1 MSGFAFASPAI
12 LFALIALPAI
22 WWLLRLTPPRPRS
35 EVFPPLRILATVL
48 KREETPAQSPW
59 WLTLLRILLATAVIL
74 AIADPVINPRNNP
87 LASGGPL
94 VMIVDNSW
102 ASAEDWERRVQTAD
116 LMIGDAADAEIPVS
130 LTFTAEATHDAVPT
144 SAIVARERLA
154 AARPKPLV
162 PDRLRAAR
170 AVTEALNG
178 TQPGTLAYLSDGIAA
193 PTDGDMLT
201 ALAGL
206 SPRDMQLIEGDG
218 QKSLALTGA
227 TNNAAAMSVAAT
239 RLKTE
244 TAQNFSVNA
253 LDQQGRSL
261 ATGTLDFA
269 AGANTATATINA
281 PFELRN
287 DFARLS
293 VDGIATAGATHLL
306 DDGFKRRRIALLSG
320 DSGNDF
326 QPLLLPLYYISR
338 ALEPYADLIQPRG
351 GDLAASLR
359 EILTSNPSAI
369 VMADVG
375 RLPEES
381 YAPLRQWLNRGG
393 TLIRFAGPRLAAA
406 PADDPL
412 VPVRLRQGERALG
425 GAMSWADPQPLAA
438 FPNFGPFAG
447 MAAPTDITVRRQ
459 VLAEPTPDLNE
470 RTWASLADGTP
481 LVTTREVEAG
491 RIVLFHVSADATWSN
506 LPISGNFVEM
516 LRRLVQLSRAGGAAE
531 PQAGNAGAP
540 ALPPYRLLTADGI
553 LSTEVGSARPLAA
566 KVGVKP
572 IASLDN
578 PPGLYGSEEG
588 FTAVNLLAPNTTLAP
603 FDASAASFPIVRQ
616 GLAGGEAWSLRPALF
631 AAAFFMLLLD
641 TLIVLFMNG
650 GFARLPRAGRAA
662 AILAVMVGAF
672 AFAPTGDL
680 HAQTPSQEPAP
691 GAQAQAQPPAAPQPG
706 QPAPPAAS
714 QQTPDPNAPIE
725 HAKPGDESILER
737 LDTTHLA
744 YVITGE
750 GDVDRISEQGLDGL
764 SQFMTYR
771 TTLEPGAPVGVDI
784 TKDELSF
791 YPIIYWPVSATA
803 PMPSAAAI
811 SRIDAY
817 MRSGGTVLFDTRD
830 QFSSLDGSGGTSP
843 NGERLQQILANIDI
857 PPLEPTP
864 NDHVLARSFY
874 LLNNFPGRYNGSPL
888 WVEARQDARNQG
900 TALSSSG
907 DGVTPILITGNDF
920 AGAWAVDA
928 QGNSVLPT
936 VPPDDMQREHAFRSG
951 VNIMMYMLTGNYK
964 ADQVHVPALLE
975 RLGQ

>member
-22 WWLLRLTPPRPRS
+22 WWLLRLTPPRPKA

-59 WLTLLRILLATAVIL
+59 WLTLLRILLAAAVIL
-74 AIADPVINPRNNP
+74 AIADPVVNPRNNP
-87 LASGGPL
+87 LASSGPL
-94 VMIVDNSW
+94 ALIVDNGW
-102 ASAEDWERRVQTAD
+102 ATAADWERRVQTAD
-116 LMIGDAADAEIPVS
+116 MMIGDAEDAELPVS
-130 LTFTAEATHDAVPT
+130 IVFTAETSHDAIPT
-144 SAIVARERLA
+144 SAAIAREKLA

-162 PDRLRAAR
+162 PDRLRAAK
-170 AVTEALNG
+170 AMTEALNG
-178 TQPGTLAYLSDGIAA
+178 TKPGTLAFLSDGIATPA
-193 PTDGDMLT
+193 DAEMLT
-201 ALAGL
+201 TLATL
-206 SPRDMQLIEGDG
+206 SPTDMQLIEGDG
-218 QKSLALTGA
+218 QKAVAVTGA
-227 TNNAAAMSVAAT
+227 TNNAAAMSVTAA
-239 RLKTE
+239 RLSTQG
-244 TAQNFSVNA
+244 AQSFNVNA
-253 LDQQGRSL
+253 LDQQGRAL
-261 ATGTLDFA
+261 ALGRFDFA
-269 AGANTATATINA
+269 AGAATATASINA

-293 VDGIATAGATHLL
+293 IEGLATAGATHLL
-306 DDGFKRRRIALLSG
+306 DDGFKRRRIALLTG
-320 DSGNDF
+320 DAGNDF

-338 ALEPYADLIQPRG
+338 ALEPYADLIQPKG
-351 GDLAASLR
+351 GDISASLR
-359 EILTSNPSAI
+359 EVLVNNPSAI

-375 RLPEES
+375 RLPADV
-381 YAPLRQWLNRGG
+381 YAPLQQWLARGG
-393 TLIRFAGPRLAAA
+393 TLIRFAGPRLAAT

-412 VPVRLRQGERALG
+412 VPVILRQGERSLG
-425 GAMSWADPQPLAA
+425 GAMSWAEPQKLAD

-447 MAAPTDITVRRQ
+447 MPPATDVTVQRQ

-516 LRRLVQLSRAGGAAE
+516 LRRLVQLSRAGGAAPPE
-531 PQAGNAGAP
+531 AAASGAA

-553 LSTEVGSARPLAA
+553 LSTETAGARPLAF
-566 KVGVKP
+566 KVGVTP
-572 IASLDN
+572 IANLDN

-588 FTAVNLLAPNTTLAP
+588 FTAVNLLARNATLSP
-603 FDASAASFPIVRQ
+603 FDASGAGFPILRQ
-616 GLAGGEAWSLRPALF
+616 ALAGEQAWSLRPLLF
-631 AAAFFMLLLD
+631 AATFFMLLLD

-650 GFARLPRAGRAA
+650 GFSRMPRAGRAA
-662 AILAVMVGAF
+662 AMLAVVAT
-672 AFAPTGDL
+672 ALAVIQPGDV
-680 HAQTPSQEPAP
+680 HAQTPPAQSQPMPAP
-691 GAQAQAQPPAAPQPG
+691 LPQSQPRPATPPATAQTP
-706 QPAPPAAS
+706 PAPDA
-714 QQTPDPNAPIE
+714 NAPIE
-725 HAKPGDESILER
+725 HAKPGDETILEH

-750 GDVDRISEQGLDGL
+750 SDVDRISEQGLDGL
-764 SQFMTYR
+764 SQFMSYR

-784 TKDELSF
+784 SKDELSF

-817 MRSGGTVLFDTRD
+817 MRNGGTVLFDTRD
-830 QFSSLDGSGGTSP
+830 QFSNLDDNGAPSP
-843 NGERLQQILANIDI
+843 NGERLQAILANIDI

-864 NDHVLARSFY
+864 TDHVLARSFY
-874 LLNNFPGRYNGSPL
+874 LLNNFPGRYAGSPL
-888 WVEARQDARNQG
+888 WVEARQDSRNQG
-900 TALSSSG
+900 TGLSSSG
-907 DGVTPILITGNDF
+907 DGVTPLLITGNDF

-936 VPPDDMQREHAFRSG
+936 VPPDDMQREYAYRSG